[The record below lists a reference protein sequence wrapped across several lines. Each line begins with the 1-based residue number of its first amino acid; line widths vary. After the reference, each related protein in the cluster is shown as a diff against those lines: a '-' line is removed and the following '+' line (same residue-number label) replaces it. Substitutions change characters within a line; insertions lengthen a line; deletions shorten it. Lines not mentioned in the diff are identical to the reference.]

1 MGAPMAPSPRKAT
14 ESGMAKG
21 TYLCGMR
28 TIVLVDG
35 MRAVHC
41 VRAVQTAMAMVPGVQ
56 WCDVT
61 MGRVEVDHDG
71 GATDAALRA
80 AIAVAGFSVHSVRA
94 ERRLPIVGDS

>member
-1 MGAPMAPSPRKAT
+1 
-14 ESGMAKG
+14 
-21 TYLCGMR
+21 MR

-61 MGRVEVDHDG
+61 MGRVELDHDG
-71 GATDAALRA
+71 GATEVSLRE
-80 AIAVAGFSVHSVRA
+80 AIAVAGYSVLSMRA
-94 ERRLPIVGDS
+94 ERRLPIVGES